1 MLLWWYFLLKLWAA
15 VVMVAIAVMTYGMQN
30 SYSAHLS
37 LSFCCPHFMCLKSY
51 AAVLKYLLCLTVI
64 VGLLLLLYTID
75 DVRRVMLW
83 CESYVC
89 GCDGSILWKR
99 FGERDETLK
108 DFLNPPACPPRLSLR
123 GPALKIMLKDDGKD
137 RKF

>member
-1 MLLWWYFLLKLWAA
+1 
-15 VVMVAIAVMTYGMQN
+15 MVAIAVVTYGMQN

-75 DVRRVMLW
+75 DARCVMVW
-83 CESYVC
+83 CESYVVVMDQFC
-89 GCDGSILWKR
+89 EI
-99 FGERDETLK
+99 
-108 DFLNPPACPPRLSLR
+108 DFVSAKVTEQELQNPV
-123 GPALKIMLKDDGKD
+123 
-137 RKF
+137 